1 MGGPYRGPFYVL
13 DSLLNSNT
21 LDTGGIV
28 HHFFAYVSK
37 LKYILRWGLKRNVE
51 NENVKEHSFDVATI
65 AHALA
70 LIRNRVYGGD
80 LDANEIAVIALYH
93 DASEVL
99 TGDLPGPIK
108 YFNPTIAE
116 AYKDVEKAA
125 KTKLLTMLPNELQ
138 DEYSPLI
145 QDHLLPEGTRR
156 LLKAADVLSAYIKC
170 IHEVD
175 SNNHEFQV
183 AKERVEGM
191 LQSYDLPEVAYFM
204 EKFLPSFR
212 LTLDELG

>member
-1 MGGPYRGPFYVL
+1 M
-13 DSLLNSNT
+13 
-21 LDTGGIV
+21 

-70 LIRNRVYGGD
+70 LIKNRIYGGQFD
-80 LDANEIAVIALYH
+80 PNQIAVMALYH

-108 YFNPTIAE
+108 YFNPSIAV

-125 KTKLLTMLPNELQ
+125 KSKLLSMLPEELQ
-138 DEYSPLI
+138 AEYRPLI
-145 QDHLLPEGTRR
+145 CEEDIAEDIRK

-170 IHEVD
+170 IQEVE
-175 SNNHEFQV
+175 SHNHEFQV
-183 AKERVEGM
+183 AKQRIEGM
-191 LQSYDLPEVAYFM
+191 LHQYDLPEVRYFI
-204 EKFLPSFR
+204 EKFLPSYK

>member
-1 MGGPYRGPFYVL
+1 M
-13 DSLLNSNT
+13 
-21 LDTGGIV
+21 

-37 LKYILRWGLKRNVE
+37 LKYILRWGLKRNTE
-51 NENVKEHSFDVATI
+51 SENVKEHSFDVATI

-70 LIRNRVYGGD
+70 LIRNRVFGGS
-80 LDANEIAVIALYH
+80 LDADRIAVIALYH

-108 YFNPTIAE
+108 YFNPAIAG
-116 AYKDVEKAA
+116 AYKEVEKEA
-125 KTKLLTMLPNELQ
+125 KAKLVTMLPEELRQ
-138 DEYSPLI
+138 DYRPLI
-145 QDHLLPEGTRR
+145 EDHKLPEDIRK
-156 LLKAADVLSAYIKC
+156 LLKAADVLSAYVKC

-175 SNNHEFQV
+175 SQNHEFQV

-191 LQSYDLPEVAYFM
+191 LAETELPEVSYFM
-204 EKFLPSFR
+204 EKFMPSYR

>member
-1 MGGPYRGPFYVL
+1 MF
-13 DSLLNSNT
+13 
-21 LDTGGIV
+21 
-28 HHFFAYVSK
+28 HFFAYVAK

-51 NENVKEHSFDVATI
+51 NENVKEHSFDVAVI

-70 LIRNRVYGGD
+70 LIRNRYFDGD
-80 LDANEIAVIALYH
+80 VDANQLAMVALYH

-125 KTKLLTMLPNELQ
+125 KAKLLTMLPEELQ
-138 DEYSPLI
+138 DDYALLI
-145 QDHLLPEGTRR
+145 EEAGMSAELKRIV
-156 LLKAADVLSAYIKC
+156 KAADVLAAYIKC
-170 IHEVD
+170 IQEVE

-183 AKERVEGM
+183 AKQRVEGM
-191 LQSYDLPEVAYFM
+191 LADYDLPEVRYFLDN
-204 EKFLPSFR
+204 FLPSYR

>member
-1 MGGPYRGPFYVL
+1 M
-13 DSLLNSNT
+13 
-21 LDTGGIV
+21 
-28 HHFFAYVSK
+28 HHFFAYVAK

-51 NENVKEHSFDVATI
+51 EENVKEHSFDVASI

-70 LIRNRVYGGD
+70 VIRNRLFDGN
-80 LDANEIAVIALYH
+80 LDANQIAVVALYH

-108 YFNPTIAE
+108 YFNPAIAE

-125 KTKLLTMLPNELQ
+125 KEKLLTMLPEPLRQ
-138 DEYSPLI
+138 DYAPLI
-145 QDHLLPEGTRR
+145 NEHHLPDEVRR
-156 LLKAADVLSAYIKC
+156 LIKAADVISAYIKC
-170 IHEVD
+170 VHEVE
-175 SNNHEFQV
+175 SNNHEFLV

-191 LQSYDLPEVAYFM
+191 LKHYDRPEVRYFM
-204 EKFLPSFR
+204 ETFLPSYR

>member
-1 MGGPYRGPFYVL
+1 M
-13 DSLLNSNT
+13 
-21 LDTGGIV
+21 

-70 LIRNRVYGGD
+70 VIRNRVYGGD
-80 LDANEIAVIALYH
+80 LDPNEIAVMALYH

-125 KTKLLTMLPNELQ
+125 KAKLLTMLPEELQ
-138 DEYSPLI
+138 ADYSLLI
-145 QDHLLPEGTRR
+145 QDHLLPPDIRK

-170 IHEVD
+170 IHEVE

-183 AKERVEGM
+183 AKQRVEGM
-191 LQSYDLPEVAYFM
+191 LVEYEPPEVSYFM
-204 EKFLPSFR
+204 EKFLPSYR

>member
-1 MGGPYRGPFYVL
+1 ML
-13 DSLLNSNT
+13 
-21 LDTGGIV
+21 TGVNV

-70 LIRNRVYGGD
+70 LIRNRLFDGD
-80 LDANEIAVIALYH
+80 LDANQIAVIAMYH

-125 KTKLLTMLPNELQ
+125 KSKLLTMLPKELQ
-138 DEYSPLI
+138 ADYAGLI
-145 QDHLLPEGTRR
+145 NDHELPAETRK

-183 AKERVEGM
+183 AKQRVEG
-191 LQSYDLPEVAYFM
+191 LLASYDLPEVSYFM
-204 EKFLPSFR
+204 EKFLPSYR

>member
-1 MGGPYRGPFYVL
+1 
-13 DSLLNSNT
+13 
-21 LDTGGIV
+21 V

-37 LKYILRWGLKRNVE
+37 LKYILRWGLKRNTE
-51 NENVKEHSFDVATI
+51 SENVKEHSFDVATI

-70 LIRNRVYGGD
+70 LIRNRVFGGS
-80 LDANEIAVIALYH
+80 LDANRIAVIALYH

-108 YFNPTIAE
+108 YFNPAIAG
-116 AYKDVEKAA
+116 AYKEVEKEA
-125 KTKLLTMLPNELQ
+125 KAKLVTMLPEELRQ
-138 DEYSPLI
+138 DYQPLI
-145 QDHLLPEGTRR
+145 EDHKLPGDIRK
-156 LLKAADVLSAYIKC
+156 LLKAADVLSAYVKC

-175 SNNHEFQV
+175 SQNHEFQV

-191 LQSYDLPEVAYFM
+191 LAETDLPEVSYFM
-204 EKFLPSFR
+204 EKFMPSYR

>member
-1 MGGPYRGPFYVL
+1 MF
-13 DSLLNSNT
+13 
-21 LDTGGIV
+21 
-28 HHFFAYVSK
+28 HFFAYVAK

-51 NENVKEHSFDVATI
+51 NENVKEHSFDVAVI

-70 LIRNRVYGGD
+70 LIRNRYFDGD
-80 LDANEIAVIALYH
+80 VDANQLAMVALYH

-125 KTKLLTMLPNELQ
+125 KAKLLTMLPEELQ
-138 DEYSPLI
+138 DDYALLI
-145 QDHLLPEGTRR
+145 EEAGMSAELKRIV
-156 LLKAADVLSAYIKC
+156 KAADVLAAYIKC
-170 IHEVD
+170 IQEVE
-175 SNNHEFQV
+175 SNNHEFLV
-183 AKERVEGM
+183 ARERVEGM
-191 LQSYDLPEVAYFM
+191 LMEYAMPEVAFFL
-204 EKFLPSFR
+204 EKFLPSYR

>member
-1 MGGPYRGPFYVL
+1 M
-13 DSLLNSNT
+13 
-21 LDTGGIV
+21 

-37 LKYILRWGLKRNVE
+37 LKYILRWGLKRNTE
-51 NENVKEHSFDVATI
+51 SENVKEHSFDVATI

-70 LIRNRVYGGD
+70 LIRNRVFGGS
-80 LDANEIAVIALYH
+80 LDADRIAVIALYH

-108 YFNPTIAE
+108 YFNPAIAG
-116 AYKDVEKAA
+116 AYKEVEKEA
-125 KTKLLTMLPNELQ
+125 KAKLVTMLPEELRQ
-138 DEYSPLI
+138 DYRPLI
-145 QDHLLPEGTRR
+145 EDHKLPEDIRK
-156 LLKAADVLSAYIKC
+156 LLKAADVLSAYVKC

-175 SNNHEFQV
+175 SQNHEFQV

-191 LQSYDLPEVAYFM
+191 LAETDLPEVSYFM
-204 EKFLPSFR
+204 EKFMPSYR

>member
-1 MGGPYRGPFYVL
+1 M
-13 DSLLNSNT
+13 
-21 LDTGGIV
+21 

-51 NENVKEHSFDVATI
+51 PENVKEHSYDVATI

-80 LDANEIAVIALYH
+80 LDANRIAVIAMYH

-108 YFNPTIAE
+108 YFNPAIAE
-116 AYKDVEKAA
+116 AYKEVEKEA
-125 KTKLLTMLPNELQ
+125 KTKLISMLPDELQ
-138 DEYSPLI
+138 EDYAPLI
-145 QDHLLPEGTRR
+145 EDHKLPEDIRR

-170 IHEVD
+170 IHEVE
-175 SNNHEFQV
+175 SHNHEFQV
-183 AKERVEGM
+183 AKQRVEGM
-191 LQSYDLPEVAYFM
+191 LGEYGLPEVNYFM

>member
-1 MGGPYRGPFYVL
+1 
-13 DSLLNSNT
+13 
-21 LDTGGIV
+21 V
-28 HHFFAYVSK
+28 HHFFAYISK
-37 LKYILRWGLKRNVE
+37 LKYIVRWGLKRNVE

-70 LIRNRVYGGD
+70 LIRNCYFGGK
-80 LDANEIAVIALYH
+80 LDANQIAVIAMYH

-116 AYKDVEKAA
+116 AYKEVEKAA
-125 KTKLLTMLPNELQ
+125 KTKLLTMLPDELQ
-138 DEYSPLI
+138 ADYAPLI
-145 QDHLLPEGTRR
+145 QDHLLPTDTRK

-170 IHEVD
+170 IQEVE

-183 AKERVEGM
+183 AKQRVEGM
-191 LQSYDLPEVAYFM
+191 LGEYDLPEVAYFM

>member
-1 MGGPYRGPFYVL
+1 MF
-13 DSLLNSNT
+13 
-21 LDTGGIV
+21 
-28 HHFFAYVSK
+28 HFFAYVAK

-51 NENVKEHSFDVATI
+51 NENVKEHSFDVAVI

-70 LIRNRVYGGD
+70 LIRNRYFDGD
-80 LDANEIAVIALYH
+80 IDANQLAVVALYH

-108 YFNPTIAE
+108 YFNPSIAE

-125 KTKLLTMLPNELQ
+125 KAKLLTMLPEEMQ
-138 DEYSPLI
+138 ADYAPYIDDSTM
-145 QDHLLPEGTRR
+145 TRDLKR
-156 LLKAADVLSAYIKC
+156 IVKAADVLSAYIKC
-170 IHEVD
+170 IQEVE

-183 AKERVEGM
+183 ARQRVEGM
-191 LQSYDLPEVAYFM
+191 LAEYDLPEVNFFL
-204 EKFLPSFR
+204 EKFLPSYR